1 MLSQSLFK
9 LSHPKAP
16 NSHTLNQVIVF
27 GSLYARNLLKST
39 PSKLPP
45 SEHTQNGAS
54 SPTKQNPWCSDFKTL
69 DSVLPPI
76 LQWLAAIGLV
86 VSFPFKRPQ
95 NGWRWTRSHPNNS
108 MQYHKQKDPLW
119 VALVVIVRG
128 EKKNSKRESDVP
140 FLCRN
145 WPKHKRTDLLLVFN
159 VWTHASKIYPNRKG
173 IEKYLHFDAGAKHLV
188 SILSLMN
195 LRDACLLCFH
205 LFFCSFSKK
214 NLKYLFG
221 WLEISSSFYF

>member
-1 MLSQSLFK
+1 M
-9 LSHPKAP
+9 AP

-54 SPTKQNPWCSDFKTL
+54 SPYEAKPL
-69 DSVLPPI
+69 M
-76 LQWLAAIGLV
+76 QWLQNFGLGAASNFTVIG
-86 VSFPFKRPQ
+86 SYWSSCEFPFKRLQ
-95 NGWRWTRSHPNNS
+95 NGWRWTRFHPNNS
-108 MQYHKQKDPLW
+108 MQYHKQNDPLW
-119 VALVVIVRG
+119 VALVLNSVRG

-145 WPKHKRTDLLLVFN
+145 WPKHKRTDLLLVFI

-173 IEKYLHFDAGAKHLV
+173 IEKYLQFDAGAKHLV
-188 SILSLMN
+188 SILSLN
-195 LRDACLLCFH
+195 EPEGCLSIMFSFI
-205 LFFCSFSKK
+205 LFLVRFLKK